1 MTRSPTWSDFEPSYL
16 DLEAREL
23 SLSNVDT
30 WLHDWSELEKE
41 VEEQLAVLQRAK
53 DEDTRDEAAETAFMT
68 FVQEVGPPVETASQH
83 LKLKLLNLEGYKPS
97 SKTTEF
103 FKRFRNEADLFRD
116 ANASL
121 LAEEA
126 TLSSEYSR
134 LMGGLTVDLDSETLT
149 IPEARKKFLEPDRD
163 LRERT
168 WRAVQEA
175 ELSVSSELDELFL
188 KLLKLRQQIAKNAEL
203 DNYRSFAWRQWN
215 RFDYTP
221 EESLALHESIASEVV
236 PLVAKLRKERQ
247 QEMKLPTLRPW
258 DVSVDPQARAPLEP
272 FKTVRELEEGLI
284 RIFNRL
290 DPELAAQFNSL
301 RNGWLDLES
310 REGKVPGLGYQSFFP
325 KQQKPYIYHSVNRT
339 HSDVTTLVHEAGHAF
354 HSLASV
360 NQNDLTWNFYP
371 GTEFME
377 VASQAMELLTLPYL
391 SEAEGGFYTEEDAQ
405 RAQRE
410 GLERVLVLFPY
421 IAKSDAFQ
429 HWLYT
434 EAPKDVGIAELDAK
448 WLELEERFD
457 PGVDWSGLE
466 SERAKGWH
474 YFHIFVVPFYMLEYA
489 YAWLGAAQIWQNALE
504 DPQTALTKYRAALAL
519 GGTKPL
525 PELFAAAGAR
535 LAFDRETVGELMRFV
550 YHQR

>member
-236 PLVAKLRKERQ
+236 PLVAKLR
-247 QEMKLPTLRPW
+247 
-258 DVSVDPQARAPLEP
+258 
-272 FKTVRELEEGLI
+272 
-284 RIFNRL
+284 
-290 DPELAAQFNSL
+290 
-301 RNGWLDLES
+301 
-310 REGKVPGLGYQSFFP
+310 
-325 KQQKPYIYHSVNRT
+325 
-339 HSDVTTLVHEAGHAF
+339 
-354 HSLASV
+354 
-360 NQNDLTWNFYP
+360 
-371 GTEFME
+371 
-377 VASQAMELLTLPYL
+377 
-391 SEAEGGFYTEEDAQ
+391 
-405 RAQRE
+405 
-410 GLERVLVLFPY
+410 
-421 IAKSDAFQ
+421 
-429 HWLYT
+429 
-434 EAPKDVGIAELDAK
+434 
-448 WLELEERFD
+448 
-457 PGVDWSGLE
+457 
-466 SERAKGWH
+466 
-474 YFHIFVVPFYMLEYA
+474 
-489 YAWLGAAQIWQNALE
+489 
-504 DPQTALTKYRAALAL
+504 
-519 GGTKPL
+519 
-525 PELFAAAGAR
+525 
-535 LAFDRETVGELMRFV
+535 
-550 YHQR
+550 